1 MVIPLISL
9 ILLCPLAAFAIFGLL
24 SLAKLRFP
32 RQDYLSTAAMLI
44 GLVCSLLLLQEVVP
58 EPAPHTVEWISLGS
72 VTFSMGFY
80 LDSVT
85 AIMLIVVTLV
95 SSLVHIFSIGYMHGD
110 ARYPRFFAFLSLF
123 SFSMLFLV
131 VSDNLLGIYIGW
143 ELVGLCSYLLIGFW
157 FEKDSAANAC
167 KKAFLTTRVGDIGMF
182 IGMMMLFTK
191 FRTLSL
197 YGEGGIFALAASLT
211 TGDMVWLSIAGVL
224 IFCGAIGKSA
234 QVPLHTWLPDAMEGP
249 TPVSAL
255 IHAATMVAAGVYLTA
270 RMFPILTETSSLVIA
285 YVGGITALIAATI
298 AIVRFDIKRV
308 LAYSTISQL
317 GYMML
322 GIGAGSYVAGLFHL
336 TTHAFFKALL
346 FLGSG
351 SVIHAF
357 HAMHAHHSGDEHA
370 SHDSGHEHGDHGVA
384 DGVAGAP
391 QSGETT
397 LSGSD
402 IPADQDMRNMG
413 GLRRKM
419 PITFATML
427 IATLSISGVP
437 FIFSGFWSKDA
448 ILGGVLERAMEWGS
462 VHHYILFGIALFAA
476 GITAFYM
483 FRLIFMTFFGEPRNQ
498 EMHDMA
504 HESPKVMTVPLIVLA
519 LLSFPVVNILWFND
533 AYVTPPAQ
541 PHLHAPQHAGIIDD
555 SIVTETQQREKV
567 AGAPQSGETT
577 LFAFGFSKAPTSF
590 FGISEAVAAEEGE
603 HDTHAEEGHH
613 SPAHKIAMVLSI
625 CVAGLGILFSWLFYH
640 KRTLSAES
648 VATSFRPLY
657 NLFWHKYYFDEF
669 YNGVLVA
676 LTVWKARLFAQ
687 FDGSVVDGI
696 VNGVG
701 RLTRDILAAFIGFFD
716 NRVVD
721 GTVNRVAQVTWA
733 VGGRI
738 RRIQTGAI
746 QTYLFVVLAG
756 IVLLILIFRAL

>member
-1 MVIPLISL
+1 MVIPLIGL
-9 ILLCPLAAFAIFGLL
+9 ILLCPLVAFAIFGLL
-24 SLAKLRFP
+24 GLAKRSFP

-44 GLVCSLLLLQEVVP
+44 ALVCSLLLLQEVVP
-58 EPAPHTVEWISLGS
+58 EPEPHTVKWLSLGS

-85 AIMLIVVTLV
+85 VIMLIVVTLV

-110 ARYPRFFAFLSLF
+110 PRYPRFFAFLSLF

-157 FEKDSAANAC
+157 FEKDSAADAC
-167 KKAFLTTRVGDIGMF
+167 KKAFLTTRVGDVGMF

-191 FRTLSL
+191 FDTLSL
-197 YGEGGIFALAASLT
+197 YGEGGIFAQAASQLN
-211 TGDMVWLSIAGVL
+211 TGDMVWLSVAGVL
-224 IFCGAIGKSA
+224 IFCGAVGKSA

-285 YVGGITALIAATI
+285 YVGGITAIIAATI

-308 LAYSTISQL
+308 LAYSTVSQL

-357 HAMHAHHSGDEHA
+357 HAMHGHGHDDE
-370 SHDSGHEHGDHGVA
+370 HEHGDHDAHEHNDHDSEHV
-384 DGVAGAP
+384 
-391 QSGETT
+391 
-397 LSGSD
+397 LGSE
-402 IPADQDMRNMG
+402 IPPDQDMRNMG
-413 GLRRKM
+413 GLRHKM
-419 PITFATML
+419 PITFITML

-448 ILGGVLERAMEWGS
+448 ILGGVLGRAMEWNS
-462 VHHYILFGIALFAA
+462 VHHYLLFGIALFAA

-504 HESPKVMTVPLIVLA
+504 HESPKTMTVPLVVLA
-519 LLSFPVVNILWFND
+519 VLSFPVVNTLWFNAD
-533 AYVTPPAQ
+533 YVKPPEQ
-541 PHLHAPQHAGIIDD
+541 HHLHAPAHAHLSPDSKVGEAGIAF
-555 SIVTETQQREKV
+555 S
-567 AGAPQSGETT
+567 
-577 LFAFGFSKAPTSF
+577 LFGV
-590 FGISEAVAAEEGE
+590 SEAIAAEEAA
-603 HDTHAEEGHH
+603 HDTHDTHGAHGDDAHHGHH
-613 SPAHKIAMVLSI
+613 GPAHTIAMVLSI
-625 CVAGLGILFSWLFYH
+625 LVAGLGIFLSWLFYH
-640 KRTLSAES
+640 KRSLSAES
-648 VATSFRPLY
+648 VATTFRPIY
-657 NLFWHKYYFDEF
+657 NVFWHKYYFDEF
-669 YNGVLVA
+669 YDGVLVA
-676 LTVWKARLFAQ
+676 VTVWKSRLFAQ
-687 FDGSVVDGI
+687 FDGTIVDGI

-701 RLTRDILAAFIGFFD
+701 KVTRDFLAAFVGIFD
-716 NRVVD
+716 NRIVD
-721 GTVNRVAQVTWA
+721 GLVNRVAEVTWA
-733 VGGRI
+733 IGGRV

>member
-1 MVIPLISL
+1 MVVPLISL
-9 ILLCPLAAFAIFGLL
+9 ILLCPLVAFAIFGLL
-24 SLAKLRFP
+24 GLANLRFP
-32 RQDYLSTAAMLI
+32 RQDYLSTAAMLVA
-44 GLVCSLLLLQEVVP
+44 LVCSFLLLQEVVP
-58 EPAPHTVEWISLGS
+58 KPEAHTVNWISLGG

-95 SSLVHIFSIGYMHGD
+95 SSLVHIFSMGYMHGD
-110 ARYPRFFAFLSLF
+110 PRYPRFFAYLSLF

-167 KKAFLTTRVGDIGMF
+167 KKAFLTTRVGDVGMF

-191 FRTLSL
+191 FKTLSL
-197 YGEGGIFALAASLT
+197 YGEGGIFALATTLT

-234 QVPLHTWLPDAMEGP
+234 QMPLHTWLPDAMEGP

-285 YVGGITALIAATI
+285 YVGGITALVAATI

-322 GIGAGSYVAGLFHL
+322 AIGAGSYVAGLFHL

-357 HAMHAHHSGDEHA
+357 HAMHAHRHDDEHEHA
-370 SHDSGHEHGDHGVA
+370 HEHDHGAHDAHGHEHGENSD
-384 DGVAGAP
+384 
-391 QSGETT
+391 SGHV
-397 LSGSD
+397 LGSE
-402 IPADQDMRNMG
+402 IPPDQDMRNMG
-413 GLRRKM
+413 GLRHKM
-419 PITFATML
+419 PITFVTML

-448 ILGGVLERAMEWGS
+448 ILGGVLGRAMEWNS
-462 VHHYILFGIALFAA
+462 VHHYILFIMALSAA

-504 HESPKVMTVPLIVLA
+504 HESPLSMTVPLLILAVLS
-519 LLSFPVVNILWFND
+519 LPVVNAFWFNAD
-533 AYVTPPAQ
+533 YVKPPPQ
-541 PHLHAPQHAGIIDD
+541 PHLHAPAHADISPD
-555 SIVTETQQREKV
+555 SKTGGT
-567 AGAPQSGETT
+567 G
-577 LFAFGFSKAPTSF
+577 FALSIFGV
-590 FGISEAVAAEEGE
+590 SEAVAAEEDSG
-603 HDTHAEEGHH
+603 HDTHTDNAHHGHG
-613 SPAHKIAMVLSI
+613 PAHRIAMVLSI
-625 CVAGLGILFSWLFYH
+625 CVAGLGIFFSWLFYH
-640 KRTLSAES
+640 RRTLSAES
-648 VATSFRPLY
+648 VATTFRRVY

-669 YNGVLVA
+669 YDGVLVA

-687 FDGSVVDGI
+687 FDGSIVDGI

-701 RLTRDILAAFIGFFD
+701 LVTRDILAAFVGVFD

-721 GTVNRVAQVTWA
+721 GIVNRVAQVTWA
-733 VGGRI
+733 FGGRI

-756 IVLLILIFRAL
+756 TVLLILIFWAL

>member
-1 MVIPLISL
+1 MVVPLISL

-24 SLAKLRFP
+24 SLVKRSFP

-44 GLVCSLLLLQEVVP
+44 GLVCSFLLLREVVP
-58 EPAPHTVEWISLGS
+58 NPEPHTLEWISLGS

-110 ARYPRFFAFLSLF
+110 PRYPRFFAFLSLF

-157 FEKDSAANAC
+157 FEKDSAADAC
-167 KKAFLTTRVGDIGMF
+167 KKAFLTTRVGDVGMF

-191 FRTLSL
+191 FQTLSL
-197 YGEGGIFALAASLT
+197 YGEGGIFALAASELT

-322 GIGAGSYVAGLFHL
+322 GIGVGSYVAGLFHL

-357 HAMHAHHSGDEHA
+357 HAMHAHNHNGEHA
-370 SHDSGHEHGDHGVA
+370 HEHAEREHTHEDDEREAHSHTQDLVHEHG
-384 DGVAGAP
+384 
-391 QSGETT
+391 SE
-397 LSGSD
+397 
-402 IPADQDMRNMG
+402 IPPDQDMRNMG
-413 GLRRKM
+413 GLRHKM

-437 FIFSGFWSKDA
+437 FVFSGFWSKDA
-448 ILGGVLERAMEWGS
+448 ILGGVLGRAMEWGS
-462 VHHYILFGIALFAA
+462 VHHYILFGMALFAA

-483 FRLIFMTFFGEPRNQ
+483 FRLLFMTFFGEPRNQ

-519 LLSFPVVNILWFND
+519 LLSFPVVNTLWFND
-533 AYVTPPAQ
+533 AYVTPPNQ
-541 PHLHAPQHAGIIDD
+541 PHLHAPQHAYVSPD
-555 SIVTETQQREKV
+555 SKTGGTGF
-567 AGAPQSGETT
+567 ALS
-577 LFAFGFSKAPTSF
+577 LFGV
-590 FGISEAVAAEEGE
+590 SEAVAAEEEGG
-603 HDTHAEEGHH
+603 HDTHAAEGHH
-613 SPAHKIAMVLSI
+613 GHGLAHTIAMVLSI
-625 CVAGLGILFSWLFYH
+625 CVAGLGILLSWMFYH

-676 LTVWKARLFAQ
+676 LTVWKARLFSQ
-687 FDGSVVDGI
+687 FDGSIVDGI

-701 RLTRDILAAFIGFFD
+701 LVTRDILAAFTGFFD

-756 IVLLILIFRAL
+756 IVVLILIFRAF

>member
-1 MVIPLISL
+1 MVVPLISL

-24 SLAKLRFP
+24 GLANRRFP
-32 RQDYLSTAAMLI
+32 RQDYLSTIAMLVA
-44 GLVCSLLLLQEVVP
+44 LVCSFLLLREVVP
-58 EPAPHTVEWISLGS
+58 NPEPHTLNWISLGG

-85 AIMLIVVTLV
+85 VIMLIVVTLV
-95 SSLVHIFSIGYMHGD
+95 SSLVHIFSMGYMHGD
-110 ARYPRFFAFLSLF
+110 PRYPRFFAYLSLF

-167 KKAFLTTRVGDIGMF
+167 KKAFLTTRVGDVGMF

-191 FRTLSL
+191 FDTLSL
-197 YGEGGIFALAASLT
+197 YGEGGIFAQAAAQLST
-211 TGDMVWLSIAGVL
+211 ADMVWLSIAGIL

-234 QVPLHTWLPDAMEGP
+234 QMPLHTWLPDAMEGP

-285 YVGGITALIAATI
+285 YVGGITAIVAATI

-322 GIGAGSYVAGLFHL
+322 AIGAGSYVAGLFHL

-357 HAMHAHHSGDEHA
+357 HAMHAHAHDDEHA
-370 SHDSGHEHGDHGVA
+370 QDSHQPSRMLRSENSQQESATSPDTS
-384 DGVAGAP
+384 
-391 QSGETT
+391 SLTT
-397 LSGSD
+397 ESRQPTA
-402 IPADQDMRNMG
+402 IPEIPPDQDMRNMG
-413 GLRRKM
+413 GLRHKM
-419 PITFATML
+419 PITFITML

-448 ILGGVLERAMEWGS
+448 VLAGVLGRAMEWSS
-462 VHHYILFGIALFAA
+462 VHHYILFIMALSAA

-504 HESPKVMTVPLIVLA
+504 HESPKSMTVPLIILAVLS
-519 LLSFPVVNILWFND
+519 LPIVNILWFNES
-533 AYVTPPAQ
+533 YVKPPPQ
-541 PHLHAPQHAGIIDD
+541 PHLHAPQHAYL
-555 SIVTETQQREKV
+555 
-567 AGAPQSGETT
+567 APD
-577 LFAFGFSKAPTSF
+577 SKAGGQGIALSL
-590 FGISEAVAAEEGE
+590 FGVSEAVAAEEDGA
-603 HDTHAEEGHH
+603 HGDDGHH
-613 SPAHKIAMVLSI
+613 GHGPAHTIAMVLSI
-625 CVAGLGILFSWLFYH
+625 IVAGLGIFLSWLFYH
-640 KRTLSAES
+640 RRTLSAES
-648 VATSFRPLY
+648 VATTFRPIY

-669 YNGVLVA
+669 YDGVLVA
-676 LTVWKARLFAQ
+676 LTVWKSRLFAQ
-687 FDGSVVDGI
+687 FDGTVVDGI

-701 RLTRDILAAFIGFFD
+701 TVTRDILAAFVGLFD

-721 GTVNRVAQVTWA
+721 GFVNRVAQVTWA

>member
-1 MVIPLISL
+1 MIVSLISL
-9 ILLCPLAAFAIFGLL
+9 ILLCPLAAFAVFGLL
-24 SLAKLRFP
+24 GLANRRFP

-44 GLVCSLLLLQEVVP
+44 ALACSFLLLREVVP
-58 EPAPHTVEWISLGS
+58 KPEAHTLNWISLGD

-85 AIMLIVVTLV
+85 VIMLIVVTLV

-110 ARYPRFFAFLSLF
+110 PRYPRFFAYLSLF

-167 KKAFLTTRVGDIGMF
+167 KKAFLTTRVGDVGMF
-182 IGMMMLFTK
+182 IGMMMLFAEFK
-191 FRTLSL
+191 TLSL
-197 YGEGGIFALAASLT
+197 YGEGDIFVQAADLS
-211 TGDMVWLSIAGVL
+211 TGSMVWLSIAGVL

-234 QVPLHTWLPDAMEGP
+234 QMPLHTWLPDAMEGP

-285 YVGGITALIAATI
+285 YVGGITALVAATI

-322 GIGAGSYVAGLFHL
+322 AIGAGSYVAGLFHL

-357 HAMHAHHSGDEHA
+357 HAMHAHGHDDEHA
-370 SHDSGHEHGDHGVA
+370 HEHSEDA
-384 DGVAGAP
+384 
-391 QSGETT
+391 ETEHV
-397 LSGSD
+397 LGSE
-402 IPADQDMRNMG
+402 IPPDQDMRNMG
-413 GLRRKM
+413 GLRHKM
-419 PITFATML
+419 PITFITML

-437 FIFSGFWSKDA
+437 FIFSGFWSKDK
-448 ILGGVLERAMEWGS
+448 ILAGVLGRAMEWHS
-462 VHHYILFGIALFAA
+462 AHHYILFVIALLAA

-504 HESPKVMTVPLIVLA
+504 HESPLSMTVPLIVLA
-519 LLSFPVVNILWFND
+519 ILSFPVVNTLWFNKD
-533 AYVTPPAQ
+533 YVKPPPQ
-541 PHLHAPQHAGIIDD
+541 PHLHAPTHAQI
-555 SIVTETQQREKV
+555 
-567 AGAPQSGETT
+567 APDTKTGGTGFALS
-577 LFAFGFSKAPTSF
+577 LFGV
-590 FGISEAVAAEEGE
+590 SEAVAAEEDAG
-603 HDTHAEEGHH
+603 HGTQDAHADDGHH
-613 SPAHKIAMVLSI
+613 GSAHTIAMVLSI
-625 CVAGLGILFSWLFYH
+625 CVAGLGIFFSWLFYQR
-640 KRTLSAES
+640 RTLSAES
-648 VATSFRPLY
+648 VATTFRPVY

-669 YNGVLVA
+669 YDGVLVA

-701 RLTRDILAAFIGFFD
+701 VVTRDILAAFVGFFD

-721 GTVNRVAQVTWA
+721 GLVNRVAQVTWA

>member
-1 MVIPLISL
+1 MVVPLISL

-24 SLAKLRFP
+24 GLGNRSFP

-44 GLVCSLLLLQEVVP
+44 GLVCSLLLLREVVP
-58 EPAPHTVEWISLGS
+58 NSAPHTVNWISLGG

-85 AIMLIVVTLV
+85 VIMLIVVTLV
-95 SSLVHIFSIGYMHGD
+95 SSLVHIFSMGYMHGD
-110 ARYPRFFAFLSLF
+110 PRYPRFFAYLSLF

-167 KKAFLTTRVGDIGMF
+167 KKAFLTTRVGDVGMF

-191 FRTLSL
+191 FKTLSL
-197 YGEGGIFALAASLT
+197 YGEGGIFALVASLN

-285 YVGGITALIAATI
+285 YIGGITALIAATI

-357 HAMHAHHSGDEHA
+357 HAMHHAHGHDDEHNHA
-370 SHDSGHEHGDHGVA
+370 HDDPDAHEHE
-384 DGVAGAP
+384 
-391 QSGETT
+391 Q
-397 LSGSD
+397 GSE
-402 IPADQDMRNMG
+402 IPPDQDMRNMG
-413 GLRRKM
+413 GLRHKM
-419 PITFATML
+419 PITFFTML

-437 FIFSGFWSKDA
+437 FVFSGFWSKDA
-448 ILGGVLERAMEWGS
+448 ILGGVLGRAMEWNS
-462 VHHYILFGIALFAA
+462 VHHYLLFGIALFAA

-504 HESPKVMTVPLIVLA
+504 HESPKSMTVPLLILAVLS
-519 LLSFPVVNILWFND
+519 LPIVNILWFNED
-533 AYVTPPAQ
+533 YVKPPEQ
-541 PHLHAPQHAGIIDD
+541 PHLHAPQHAQVSPDTRTDKTGI
-555 SIVTETQQREKV
+555 
-567 AGAPQSGETT
+567 T
-577 LFAFGFSKAPTSF
+577 LSLFGV
-590 FGISEAVAAEEGE
+590 SEAVAAEESGS
-603 HDTHAEEGHH
+603 DTHGAHADDGHH
-613 SPAHKIAMVLSI
+613 GHHGPAHTIAMILSI
-625 CVAGLGILFSWLFYH
+625 CAAGFGILLSWMFYH
-640 KRTLSAES
+640 RRSLSAES
-648 VATSFRPLY
+648 VATTFRPLY

-669 YNGVLVA
+669 YDGVLVA

-687 FDGSVVDGI
+687 FDGTIVDGI

-701 RLTRDILAAFIGFFD
+701 TVTRDFLAVFVGIFD

-721 GTVNRVAQVTWA
+721 GLVNRVAAVTWA
-733 VGGRI
+733 IGGRV

-756 IVLLILIFRAL
+756 IVLLILIFRVF

>member
-1 MVIPLISL
+1 MVVLLISI

-24 SLAKLRFP
+24 GLGNRSFQ

-44 GLVCSLLLLQEVVP
+44 ALACSFLLLREVVP
-58 EPAPHTVEWISLGS
+58 DPTPHTVKWISLGG

-95 SSLVHIFSIGYMHGD
+95 SSLVHIFSMGYMHGD
-110 ARYPRFFAFLSLF
+110 PRYPRFFAYLSLF

-167 KKAFLTTRVGDIGMF
+167 KKAFLTTRVGDVGMF

-191 FRTLSL
+191 FDTLSL
-197 YGEGGIFALAASLT
+197 YGEAGIFAEAASLLN

-285 YVGGITALIAATI
+285 YIGGITAIVAATI

-322 GIGAGSYVAGLFHL
+322 GIGVGSYVAGLFHL

-357 HAMHAHHSGDEHA
+357 HAMHAHAHGDEHDHG
-370 SHDSGHEHGDHGVA
+370 HDDHDTDGHEHGHEHGDHDLVHA
-384 DGVAGAP
+384 H
-391 QSGETT
+391 
-397 LSGSD
+397 GSE
-402 IPADQDMRNMG
+402 IPPDQDMRNMG
-413 GLRRKM
+413 GLRHKM
-419 PITFATML
+419 PITFVTML

-437 FIFSGFWSKDA
+437 FVFSGFWSKDA
-448 ILGGVLERAMEWGS
+448 ILGGVLGRAMEWNS
-462 VHHYILFGIALFAA
+462 VHHYLLFGIALFAA

-504 HESPKVMTVPLIVLA
+504 HESPKSMTVPLLILAVLS
-519 LLSFPVVNILWFND
+519 LPVVNIFWFND
-533 AYVTPPAQ
+533 NYIKPPEQ
-541 PHLHAPQHAGIIDD
+541 PHLHAPQHAHVSPDSKTGEAGI
-555 SIVTETQQREKV
+555 
-567 AGAPQSGETT
+567 T
-577 LFAFGFSKAPTSF
+577 LSL
-590 FGISEAVAAEEGE
+590 FGISEAVAAEEGG
-603 HDTHAEEGHH
+603 HDTHGAHADDAHHGHG
-613 SPAHKIAMVLSI
+613 PAHAIAMVLSI
-625 CVAGLGILFSWLFYH
+625 CAAGLGILLSWLFYH
-640 KRTLSAES
+640 RRTLSAES
-648 VATSFRPLY
+648 VATRFRPLY

-669 YNGVLVA
+669 YDGVLVA

-687 FDGSVVDGI
+687 FDGTIVDGI

-701 RLTRDILAAFIGFFD
+701 KVTRDFLAVFIGAFD

-721 GTVNRVAQVTWA
+721 GIVNRVAEVTWA
-733 VGGRI
+733 VGGRV
-738 RRIQTGAI
+738 RQIQTGAI

-756 IVLLILIFRAL
+756 IVLLILIFRVL

>member
-1 MVIPLISL
+1 MIVPLISI

-24 SLAKLRFP
+24 GLANRRFP

-44 GLVCSLLLLQEVVP
+44 ALACSFLLLREVVP
-58 EPAPHTVEWISLGS
+58 SPEAHTVDWLSLGG

-85 AIMLIVVTLV
+85 VIMLIVVTLV
-95 SSLVHIFSIGYMHGD
+95 SSLVHIFSMGYMHGD
-110 ARYPRFFAFLSLF
+110 PRYPRFFAYLSLF

-167 KKAFLTTRVGDIGMF
+167 KKAFLTTRVGDVGMF
-182 IGMMMLFTK
+182 IGMMMLFNQFK
-191 FRTLSL
+191 TLSL
-197 YGEGGIFALAASLT
+197 YGDGGIFTLITNPEYFIADTS
-211 TGDMVWLSIAGVL
+211 GIVWLSIAGVL

-234 QVPLHTWLPDAMEGP
+234 QMPLHTWLPDAMEGP

-285 YVGGITALIAATI
+285 YVGGITALVAATI

-322 GIGAGSYVAGLFHL
+322 AIGAGSYVAGLFHL

-357 HAMHAHHSGDEHA
+357 HAMHHAHDDAHDHEHA
-370 SHDSGHEHGDHGVA
+370 HEHEHGEEHIL
-384 DGVAGAP
+384 GA
-391 QSGETT
+391 E
-397 LSGSD
+397 
-402 IPADQDMRNMG
+402 IPPDQDMRNMG
-413 GLRRKM
+413 GLRHKM
-419 PITFATML
+419 PITFITML

-448 ILGGVLERAMEWGS
+448 ILGGVLGRAMEWNS
-462 VHHYILFGIALFAA
+462 IHHYILFGMALFAA

-504 HESPKVMTVPLIVLA
+504 HESPRSMTVPLLILAVLS
-519 LLSFPVVNILWFND
+519 LPIVNILWFNET
-533 AYVTPPAQ
+533 YVKPPPQ
-541 PHLHAPQHAGIIDD
+541 PHLHAPQHAYMSPD
-555 SIVTETQQREKV
+555 SNTGGKGYTV
-567 AGAPQSGETT
+567 S
-577 LFAFGFSKAPTSF
+577 LFGV
-590 FGISEAVAAEEGE
+590 SEAVAAEEEGG
-603 HDTHAEEGHH
+603 HGTDGAHADDGHH
-613 SPAHKIAMVLSI
+613 GHHGPAHTIAMVLSI
-625 CVAGLGILFSWLFYH
+625 CVAGLGIFLSWLFYH
-640 KRTLSAES
+640 RRTLSAES
-648 VATSFRPLY
+648 VATTYRPLY

-669 YNGVLVA
+669 YDGVLVA

-701 RLTRDILAAFIGFFD
+701 FVTRDLLAAFTGAFD

-721 GTVNRVAQVTWA
+721 GIVNRVAQVTWA

-756 IVLLILIFRAL
+756 IVLIILIFRAL

>member
-1 MVIPLISL
+1 MIVPLISI

-24 SLAKLRFP
+24 GLANRRFP
-32 RQDYLSTAAMLI
+32 RQDYLSTVAMLAA
-44 GLVCSLLLLQEVVP
+44 LVCSFLLLREVVP
-58 EPAPHTVEWISLGS
+58 NPEAHTVNWISLGG

-85 AIMLIVVTLV
+85 VIMLIVVTLV
-95 SSLVHIFSIGYMHGD
+95 SSLVHIFSMGYMHGD
-110 ARYPRFFAFLSLF
+110 PRYPRFFAYLSLF

-167 KKAFLTTRVGDIGMF
+167 KKAFLTTRVGDVGMF

-191 FRTLSL
+191 FQTLSL
-197 YGEGGIFALAASLT
+197 YGEGGIFALAANLN
-211 TGDMVWLSIAGVL
+211 TGDMVWLSIAGIL

-234 QVPLHTWLPDAMEGP
+234 QMPLHTWLPDAMEGP

-285 YVGGITALIAATI
+285 YVGGITALVAATI

-322 GIGAGSYVAGLFHL
+322 AIGAGSYVAGLFHL

-357 HAMHAHHSGDEHA
+357 HAMHAHGHDDEHA
-370 SHDSGHEHGDHGVA
+370 HAHEHGDHDAHGHEHGE
-384 DGVAGAP
+384 DSD
-391 QSGETT
+391 SGHI
-397 LSGSD
+397 LGSE

-413 GLRRKM
+413 GLRHKM
-419 PITFATML
+419 PITFVTML

-448 ILGGVLERAMEWGS
+448 ILGGVLGRAMEWNS
-462 VHHYILFGIALFAA
+462 VHHYILFIMALSAA

-504 HESPKVMTVPLIVLA
+504 HESPKSMTVPLLILAVLS
-519 LLSFPVVNILWFND
+519 LPVVNILWFNE
-533 AYVTPPAQ
+533 AYVKPPPQ
-541 PHLHAPQHAGIIDD
+541 PHLHAPQHAYISPD
-555 SIVTETQQREKV
+555 SNNTVGKGYTV
-567 AGAPQSGETT
+567 S
-577 LFAFGFSKAPTSF
+577 LFGV
-590 FGISEAVAAEEGE
+590 SEAVAAEEEGG
-603 HDTHAEEGHH
+603 HGTDGTHADDGHH
-613 SPAHKIAMVLSI
+613 GHHGPAHTIAMVLSI
-625 CVAGLGILFSWLFYH
+625 CVAGLGIFLSWLFYH
-640 KRTLSAES
+640 RRTLSAES
-648 VATSFRPLY
+648 VATTFRPIH
-657 NLFWHKYYFDEF
+657 NLFWCKYYFDEF
-669 YNGVLVA
+669 YDGVLVA
-676 LTVWKARLFAQ
+676 LTVWKARLFAR

-701 RLTRDILAAFIGFFD
+701 VVTRDILAAFTGAFD
-716 NRVVD
+716 NRIVD
-721 GTVNRVAQVTWA
+721 GLVNRVAQVTWA

>member
-1 MVIPLISL
+1 MVVPLISL
-9 ILLCPLAAFAIFGLL
+9 ILLCPLAAFAVFGLL
-24 SLAKLRFP
+24 GLANRRFP

-44 GLVCSLLLLQEVVP
+44 ALACSFLLLREVVP
-58 EPAPHTVEWISLGS
+58 EPEAHTVNWVSLGS

-95 SSLVHIFSIGYMHGD
+95 SSLVHIFSMGYMHGD
-110 ARYPRFFAFLSLF
+110 PRYPRFFAYLSLF

-167 KKAFLTTRVGDIGMF
+167 KKAFLTTRVGDVGMF

-191 FRTLSL
+191 FQTLSL
-197 YGEGGIFALAASLT
+197 YGEGGIFALAASQLT

-234 QVPLHTWLPDAMEGP
+234 QMPLHTWLPDAMEGP

-285 YVGGITALIAATI
+285 YVGGITALVAATI

-322 GIGAGSYVAGLFHL
+322 AIGAGSYVAGLFHL

-357 HAMHAHHSGDEHA
+357 HAMHAHGHDDEHA
-370 SHDSGHEHGDHGVA
+370 HEHGEDPDTEHV
-384 DGVAGAP
+384 
-391 QSGETT
+391 
-397 LSGSD
+397 LGSE
-402 IPADQDMRNMG
+402 IPPDQDMRNMG
-413 GLRRKM
+413 GLRHKM
-419 PITFATML
+419 PITFITML

-448 ILGGVLERAMEWGS
+448 VLAGVLGRAMEWNS
-462 VHHYILFGIALFAA
+462 VHHYILFIMALSAA

-504 HESPKVMTVPLIVLA
+504 HESPLSMTVPLLILAALSLPIVNT
-519 LLSFPVVNILWFND
+519 FWFNAD
-533 AYVTPPAQ
+533 YVKPPQQ
-541 PHLHAPQHAGIIDD
+541 PHLHAPTHA
-555 SIVTETQQREKV
+555 QV
-567 AGAPQSGETT
+567 APDTKTGGTGFALS
-577 LFAFGFSKAPTSF
+577 LFGV
-590 FGISEAVAAEEGE
+590 SEAVAAEEDAG
-603 HDTHAEEGHH
+603 HGTQDAHADDGHH
-613 SPAHKIAMVLSI
+613 GHGPAHTIAMILSI
-625 CVAGLGILFSWLFYH
+625 CVAGLGILLSWLFYH
-640 KRTLSAES
+640 RRTLSAES
-648 VATSFRPLY
+648 VATTFRPVY

-669 YNGVLVA
+669 YDGVLVA

-687 FDGSVVDGI
+687 FDGTVVDGI

-701 RLTRDILAAFIGFFD
+701 VVTRDILAAFTGAFD

-721 GTVNRVAQVTWA
+721 GIVNRVAKITWA
-733 VGGRI
+733 VGGKI

-756 IVLLILIFRAL
+756 IVLLILIFRAF

>member
-1 MVIPLISL
+1 MVVTLISI
-9 ILLCPLAAFAIFGLL
+9 ILLAPLAAFAIFALFG
-24 SLAKLRFP
+24 LAKRSFP
-32 RQDYLSTAAMLI
+32 RQDILSIAAMLVAL
-44 GLVCSLLLLQEVVP
+44 GCSLYLLNEVVP
-58 EPAPHTVEWISLGS
+58 KPEPLSVEWLSLGS
-72 VTFSMGFY
+72 VTLSMGFY

-85 AIMLIVVTLV
+85 VIMLIVVTLV

-110 ARYPRFFAFLSLF
+110 PRYPRFFAFLSLF

-182 IGMMMLFTK
+182 IGMMMLFKK
-191 FRTLSL
+191 FETLSL
-197 YGEGGIFALAASLT
+197 YGPEGIFEAVT
-211 TGDMVWLSIAGVL
+211 TLETGQIAWLSVAGVL
-224 IFCGAIGKSA
+224 IFCGAVGKSA

-270 RMFPILTETSSLVIA
+270 RMFPILTTSSSLVIA
-285 YVGGITALIAATI
+285 YVGGITAIVAATI

-308 LAYSTISQL
+308 LAYSTVSQL
-317 GYMML
+317 GFMML
-322 GIGAGSYVAGLFHL
+322 AIGAGGAGSYVAGLFHL

-357 HAMHAHHSGDEHA
+357 HAMHAHHGEEHAEGDEHG
-370 SHDSGHEHGDHGVA
+370 HDDHGLVHEHG
-384 DGVAGAP
+384 
-391 QSGETT
+391 SE
-397 LSGSD
+397 
-402 IPADQDMRNMG
+402 IPPDQDMRNMG
-413 GLRRKM
+413 GLRKKM
-419 PITFATML
+419 PLTFITML

-437 FIFSGFWSKDA
+437 FVFSGFWSKDA
-448 ILGGVLERAMEWGS
+448 ILGGVLERAMGWNS
-462 VHHYILFGIALFAA
+462 THHYILFVIALVAA

-504 HESPKVMTVPLIVLA
+504 HESPWVMVVPLLVLA
-519 LLSFPVVNILWFND
+519 ALSFPVVNKWWFNED
-533 AYVTPPAQ
+533 YVETPPQ
-541 PHLHAPQHAGIIDD
+541 VHVHAPSHAQLEPNTKTGN
-555 SIVTETQQREKV
+555 VN
-567 AGAPQSGETT
+567 
-577 LFAFGFSKAPTSF
+577 FGFSI
-590 FGISEAVAAEEGE
+590 FGISDAYAAEDEGE
-603 HDTHAEEGHH
+603 HADDAHHGHG
-613 SPAHKIAMVLSI
+613 PAHTIAMVLSI
-625 CVAGLGILFSWLFYH
+625 IVAGLGILLSWLFYH
-640 KRTLSAES
+640 KRRFSAES
-648 VATSFRPLY
+648 VVTAFRPIY
-657 NLFWHKYYFDEF
+657 NVFWNKYYFDEF

-676 LTVWKARLFAQ
+676 LTVWKSRLFAK
-687 FDGSVVDGI
+687 FDLSIIDGI

-701 RLTRDILAAFIGFFD
+701 TITRAIFAAFIGFFD
-716 NRVVD
+716 NRVID
-721 GTVNRVAQVTWA
+721 GIVNRVAKVIWA

-746 QTYLFVVLAG
+746 QTYLFVVLGG
-756 IVLLILIFRAL
+756 IVLIILIFRVL

>member
-1 MVIPLISL
+1 MIVPLISL

-24 SLAKLRFP
+24 GLANRRFP
-32 RQDYLSTAAMLI
+32 RQDYLSTIAMLVA
-44 GLVCSLLLLQEVVP
+44 LVCSFLLLREVVP
-58 EPAPHTVEWISLGS
+58 TPEPHTVNWISLGG

-85 AIMLIVVTLV
+85 VIMLIVVTLV
-95 SSLVHIFSIGYMHGD
+95 SSLVHIFSMGYMHGD
-110 ARYPRFFAFLSLF
+110 PRYPRFFAYLSLF

-167 KKAFLTTRVGDIGMF
+167 KKAFLTTRVGDVGMF

-191 FRTLSL
+191 FDTLAL
-197 YGEGGIFALAASLT
+197 YGEGGIFAQAAVQLST
-211 TGDMVWLSIAGVL
+211 ADMVWLSIAGVL

-234 QVPLHTWLPDAMEGP
+234 QMPLHTWLPDAMEGP

-285 YVGGITALIAATI
+285 YVGGITALVAATI

-322 GIGAGSYVAGLFHL
+322 AIGAGSYVAGLFHL

-357 HAMHAHHSGDEHA
+357 HAMHAHGHDDEHEHA
-370 SHDSGHEHGDHGVA
+370 HAHEHNEAHI
-384 DGVAGAP
+384 
-391 QSGETT
+391 
-397 LSGSD
+397 LGSE
-402 IPADQDMRNMG
+402 IPPDQDMRNMG
-413 GLRRKM
+413 GLRHRM
-419 PITFATML
+419 PITFVTML

-448 ILGGVLERAMEWGS
+448 ILGGVLGRAMEWNS
-462 VHHYILFGIALFAA
+462 VHHYILFIMALSAA

-504 HESPKVMTVPLIVLA
+504 HESPKSMTVPLLILA
-519 LLSFPVVNILWFND
+519 ALSLPVVNILWFNET
-533 AYVTPPAQ
+533 YVKPPPQ
-541 PHLHAPQHAGIIDD
+541 PHLHAPQHAYVSPD
-555 SIVTETQQREKV
+555 SNTGGKGYTV
-567 AGAPQSGETT
+567 S
-577 LFAFGFSKAPTSF
+577 LFGV
-590 FGISEAVAAEEGE
+590 SEAAAAEEEGG
-603 HDTHAEEGHH
+603 HDTHGAHGDDGHH
-613 SPAHKIAMVLSI
+613 GHGPAHTIAMILSI
-625 CVAGLGILFSWLFYH
+625 CVAGLGILLSWLFYH
-640 KRTLSAES
+640 RRTLSAES
-648 VATSFRPLY
+648 VATTFRPVY

-669 YNGVLVA
+669 YDGVLVA
-676 LTVWKARLFAQ
+676 LTVWKSRLFAQ

-701 RLTRDILAAFIGFFD
+701 VVTRDILAAFVGLFD

-721 GTVNRVAQVTWA
+721 GLVNRVAQVTWA

>member
-1 MVIPLISL
+1 MIVPLISI

-24 SLAKLRFP
+24 GLANRRFP

-44 GLVCSLLLLQEVVP
+44 ALACSFLLLREVVP
-58 EPAPHTVEWISLGS
+58 SPEAHTVDWLSLGG

-85 AIMLIVVTLV
+85 VIMLIVVTLV
-95 SSLVHIFSIGYMHGD
+95 SSLVHIFSMGYMHGD
-110 ARYPRFFAFLSLF
+110 PRYPRFFAYLSLF

-167 KKAFLTTRVGDIGMF
+167 KKAFLTTRVGDVGMF
-182 IGMMMLFTK
+182 IGMMMLFK
-191 FRTLSL
+191 QFGTLSL
-197 YGEGGIFALAASLT
+197 YGDGGIFTRITNPEYFIADTS
-211 TGDMVWLSIAGVL
+211 GIVWLSIAGVL

-234 QVPLHTWLPDAMEGP
+234 QMPLHTWLPDAMEGP

-285 YVGGITALIAATI
+285 YVGGITALVAATI

-322 GIGAGSYVAGLFHL
+322 AIGVGSYVAGLFHL

-357 HAMHAHHSGDEHA
+357 HAMHAHAHDDEHEDA
-370 SHDSGHEHGDHGVA
+370 HEHEHGEEHILGT
-384 DGVAGAP
+384 
-391 QSGETT
+391 E
-397 LSGSD
+397 
-402 IPADQDMRNMG
+402 IPPDQDMRNMG
-413 GLRRKM
+413 GLRHKM
-419 PITFATML
+419 PITFITML

-448 ILGGVLERAMEWGS
+448 ILGGVLGRAMEWSS
-462 VHHYILFGIALFAA
+462 VHHYILFGMALLAA

-504 HESPKVMTVPLIVLA
+504 HESPKSMTVPLLILAVLS
-519 LLSFPVVNILWFND
+519 LPIVNILWFNED
-533 AYVTPPAQ
+533 YVEPPPQ
-541 PHLHAPQHAGIIDD
+541 PHLHAPQHAYISPDRNTGGKGYTV
-555 SIVTETQQREKV
+555 S
-567 AGAPQSGETT
+567 
-577 LFAFGFSKAPTSF
+577 LFGV
-590 FGISEAVAAEEGE
+590 SEAVAAEEEGG
-603 HDTHAEEGHH
+603 HGTDGAHADDGHH
-613 SPAHKIAMVLSI
+613 GHHGPAHTIAMVLSI
-625 CVAGLGILFSWLFYH
+625 CVAGLGIFLSWLFYH
-640 KRTLSAES
+640 RRTLSAES
-648 VATSFRPLY
+648 VATTYRPLY

-669 YNGVLVA
+669 YDGVLVA

-701 RLTRDILAAFIGFFD
+701 FVTRDLLAAFTGAFD

-721 GTVNRVAQVTWA
+721 GIVNRVAQVTWA

>member
-1 MVIPLISL
+1 MVVTLIGI
-9 ILLCPLAAFAIFGLL
+9 ILLCPLAAFAIFALL
-24 SLAKLRFP
+24 GLAKQSFP
-32 RQDYLSTAAMLI
+32 RQDYLSTAAMLVA
-44 GLVCSLLLLQEVVP
+44 LVCSFILLREVVP
-58 EPAPHTVEWISLGS
+58 DPKPHTVNWISIGDI
-72 VTFSMGFY
+72 TFSMGFY

-85 AIMLIVVTLV
+85 VIMLIVVTLV
-95 SSLVHIFSIGYMHGD
+95 SSLVHIFSMGYMHGD
-110 ARYPRFFAFLSLF
+110 PRYPRFFAYLSLF

-167 KKAFLTTRVGDIGMF
+167 KKAFLTTRVGDVGMF
-182 IGMMMLFTK
+182 IGMMMLFAE

-197 YGEGGIFALAASLT
+197 YGDSGIFEAVSTLESGQIL
-211 TGDMVWLSIAGVL
+211 WLSIAGIL

-270 RMFPILTETSSLVIA
+270 RMFPILTPSSSLVIA
-285 YVGGITALIAATI
+285 YVGGITALVAATI

-308 LAYSTISQL
+308 LAYSTVSQL

-322 GIGAGSYVAGLFHL
+322 AIGAGSYVAGLFHL

-357 HAMHAHHSGDEHA
+357 HAMHAHHNDEHA
-370 SHDSGHEHGDHGVA
+370 NGEEHEHNDHGLVHEHG
-384 DGVAGAP
+384 
-391 QSGETT
+391 SE
-397 LSGSD
+397 
-402 IPADQDMRNMG
+402 IPLDQDMRNMG

-419 PITFATML
+419 PWTFGTML

-437 FIFSGFWSKDA
+437 FIFSGFWSKDK
-448 ILGGVLERAMEWGS
+448 ILGGVLGRAMEWNS
-462 VHHYILFGIALFAA
+462 VHHYILFGMALIAA

-504 HESPKVMTVPLIVLA
+504 HESPWVMVVPLLA
-519 LLSFPVVNILWFND
+519 LAFLSFPVVNTLWFNKD
-533 AYVTPPAQ
+533 YVKPPPQ
-541 PHLHAPQHAGIIDD
+541 PHIHAPQHAQILPDTKTDDANFGI
-555 SIVTETQQREKV
+555 
-567 AGAPQSGETT
+567 A
-577 LFAFGFSKAPTSF
+577 F
-590 FGISEAVAAEEGE
+590 FGISEAEAAEDEGG
-603 HDTHAEEGHH
+603 HADDAHH
-613 SPAHKIAMVLSI
+613 AVHERAHNIAMVLSI
-625 CVAGLGILFSWLFYH
+625 IVAGLGILFSWLFYH
-640 KRTLSAES
+640 RRRFSAES
-648 VATSFRPLY
+648 VATKFSPVY
-657 NLFWHKYYFDEF
+657 NLFWNKYYFDEF
-669 YNGVLVA
+669 YDGVLVA
-676 LTVWKARLFAQ
+676 LTVWKSRLFAK
-687 FDGSVVDGI
+687 FDLSVVDGI

-701 RLTRDILAAFIGFFD
+701 AITRQIFAAFIGFFD

-721 GTVNRVAQVTWA
+721 GIVNRVAEVTWA
-733 VGGRI
+733 AGGRI
-738 RRIQTGAI
+738 RRIQTGSI
-746 QTYLFVVLAG
+746 QTYLFVVLGG
-756 IVLLILIFRAL
+756 IVLIILIFRAL

>member
-1 MVIPLISL
+1 MVVPLISI

-24 SLAKLRFP
+24 GLANKRFP

-44 GLVCSLLLLQEVVP
+44 ALACSFLLLREVVP
-58 EPAPHTVEWISLGS
+58 SPEAHTVDWLSLGG

-85 AIMLIVVTLV
+85 VIMLIVVTLV
-95 SSLVHIFSIGYMHGD
+95 SSLVHIFSMGYMHGD
-110 ARYPRFFAFLSLF
+110 PRYPRFFAYLSLF

-167 KKAFLTTRVGDIGMF
+167 KKAFLTTRVGDVGMF

-197 YGEGGIFALAASLT
+197 YGEGGIFSLAAAQLT

-234 QVPLHTWLPDAMEGP
+234 QMPLHTWLPDAMEGP

-285 YVGGITALIAATI
+285 YVGGITALVAATI

-322 GIGAGSYVAGLFHL
+322 AIGAGSYVAGLFHL

-357 HAMHAHHSGDEHA
+357 HAMHHAHDDAHEHA
-370 SHDSGHEHGDHGVA
+370 HNDNDTHEHEH
-384 DGVAGAP
+384 
-391 QSGETT
+391 SEEHI
-397 LSGSD
+397 LGSE
-402 IPADQDMRNMG
+402 IPPDQDMRNMG
-413 GLRRKM
+413 GLRHKM
-419 PITFATML
+419 PITFITML

-437 FIFSGFWSKDA
+437 FIFSGFWSKDK
-448 ILGGVLERAMEWGS
+448 ILAGVLGRAMEWNS
-462 VHHYILFGIALFAA
+462 AHHYILFIIALSAA

-504 HESPKVMTVPLIVLA
+504 HESPRSMTVPLIVLA
-519 LLSFPVVNILWFND
+519 ILSFPIVNTLWFNKD
-533 AYVTPPAQ
+533 YVKPPPQ
-541 PHLHAPQHAGIIDD
+541 PHLHAPQHAYISPDGNTGGKGYTV
-555 SIVTETQQREKV
+555 S
-567 AGAPQSGETT
+567 
-577 LFAFGFSKAPTSF
+577 LFGV
-590 FGISEAVAAEEGE
+590 SEAVAAEEEGG
-603 HDTHAEEGHH
+603 HSTDGTHADDGHH
-613 SPAHKIAMVLSI
+613 GHGPAHTIAMVLSI
-625 CVAGLGILFSWLFYH
+625 IVAGLGIFLSWLFYH
-640 KRTLSAES
+640 RRTLSAES
-648 VATSFRPLY
+648 VATTCRPLY

-669 YNGVLVA
+669 YDGVLVA

-701 RLTRDILAAFIGFFD
+701 FVTRDLLAAFTGAFD

-721 GTVNRVAQVTWA
+721 GIVNRVAQVTWA
-733 VGGRI
+733 IGGRI

-756 IVLLILIFRAL
+756 IVLIILIFRAL

>member
-1 MVIPLISL
+1 MTVFLISL
-9 ILLCPLAAFAIFGLL
+9 ILLCPLAAFAVFGLL
-24 SLAKLRFP
+24 GLANRRFP

-44 GLVCSLLLLQEVVP
+44 ALACSFLLLREVVP
-58 EPAPHTVEWISLGS
+58 EPEAHTVNWISLGS

-95 SSLVHIFSIGYMHGD
+95 SSLVHIFSMGYMHGD
-110 ARYPRFFAFLSLF
+110 PRYPRFFAYLSLF

-167 KKAFLTTRVGDIGMF
+167 KKAFLTTRVGDVGMF

-191 FRTLSL
+191 FQTLSL
-197 YGEGGIFALAASLT
+197 YGEGGIFTLAASQLT

-234 QVPLHTWLPDAMEGP
+234 QMPLHTWLPDAMEGP

-285 YVGGITALIAATI
+285 YVGGITALVAATI

-322 GIGAGSYVAGLFHL
+322 AIGAGSYVAGLFHL

-357 HAMHAHHSGDEHA
+357 HAMHHAHDDEH
-370 SHDSGHEHGDHGVA
+370 DHEHADDHEH
-384 DGVAGAP
+384 
-391 QSGETT
+391 SEEHI
-397 LSGSD
+397 LGSE
-402 IPADQDMRNMG
+402 IPPDQDMRNMG
-413 GLRRKM
+413 GLRHKM
-419 PITFATML
+419 PITFITML

-448 ILGGVLERAMEWGS
+448 VLAGVLGRAMEWNS
-462 VHHYILFGIALFAA
+462 VHHYILFIMALSAA

-504 HESPKVMTVPLIVLA
+504 HESPLSMTVPLLILA
-519 LLSFPVVNILWFND
+519 ALSLPVVNTLWFNAD
-533 AYVTPPAQ
+533 YVKPPPQ
-541 PHLHAPQHAGIIDD
+541 PHLHAPTHAQI
-555 SIVTETQQREKV
+555 
-567 AGAPQSGETT
+567 APDTKTRGTGLAFS
-577 LFAFGFSKAPTSF
+577 LFGV
-590 FGISEAVAAEEGE
+590 SEAVAADEEDIG
-603 HDTHAEEGHH
+603 HGTHADDGHH
-613 SPAHKIAMVLSI
+613 GHGPAHTIAMVLSI
-625 CVAGLGILFSWLFYH
+625 CVAGLGILLSWLFYH
-640 KRTLSAES
+640 RRTLSAES
-648 VATSFRPLY
+648 VATTFRPVY

-669 YNGVLVA
+669 YDGVLVA

-701 RLTRDILAAFIGFFD
+701 FVTRDILAAFTGAFD

-721 GTVNRVAQVTWA
+721 GLVNRVAQVTWA

>member
-24 SLAKLRFP
+24 GLAKRSFP

-44 GLVCSLLLLQEVVP
+44 ALACSLLLLQEVVP
-58 EPAPHTVEWISLGS
+58 NPEPHTVKWLSLGS

-95 SSLVHIFSIGYMHGD
+95 SSLVHIFSMGYMHGD
-110 ARYPRFFAFLSLF
+110 PRYPRFFAFLSLF

-167 KKAFLTTRVGDIGMF
+167 KKAFLTTRVGDVGMF

-191 FRTLSL
+191 FDTLSL
-197 YGEGGIFALAASLT
+197 YEEGGIFAQAAAQLN
-211 TGDMVWLSIAGVL
+211 TGDMVWLSIAGIL
-224 IFCGAIGKSA
+224 IFCGAVGKSA

-285 YVGGITALIAATI
+285 YIGGITALVAATI

-308 LAYSTISQL
+308 LAYSTVSQL

-322 GIGAGSYVAGLFHL
+322 GIGTGGYVAGLFHL

-357 HAMHAHHSGDEHA
+357 HAMHAHAHDDKHNHAHGDEDHNTHA
-370 SHDSGHEHGDHGVA
+370 HGDHDLVHA
-384 DGVAGAP
+384 H
-391 QSGETT
+391 
-397 LSGSD
+397 GSE
-402 IPADQDMRNMG
+402 IPPDQDMRNMG
-413 GLRRKM
+413 GLRHKM
-419 PITFATML
+419 PITFVTML

-448 ILGGVLERAMEWGS
+448 ILGGVLERAMEWNS
-462 VHHYILFGIALFAA
+462 VHHYLLFGMALFAA

-504 HESPKVMTVPLIVLA
+504 HESPKTMTVPLLILA
-519 LLSFPVVNILWFND
+519 ALSFPVVNTLWFNAD
-533 AYVTPPAQ
+533 YVKPPEQ
-541 PHLHAPQHAGIIDD
+541 HHLHAPTHAYVSPD
-555 SIVTETQQREKV
+555 SKT
-567 AGAPQSGETT
+567 GT
-577 LFAFGFSKAPTSF
+577 LSL
-590 FGISEAVAAEEGE
+590 FGISEAVAAEEEGG
-603 HDTHAEEGHH
+603 HDTHDTHGAHADEGHHGH
-613 SPAHKIAMVLSI
+613 SPAHTIAMVLSI
-625 CVAGLGILFSWLFYH
+625 CVAGLGIFFSWLFYH
-640 KRTLSAES
+640 KRSLSGES
-648 VATSFRPLY
+648 VATTFRPIY

-676 LTVWKARLFAQ
+676 LTVWQARLFAQ
-687 FDGSVVDGI
+687 FDGTVVDGI

-701 RLTRDILAAFIGFFD
+701 IVTRDFLATFTGAFD
-716 NRVVD
+716 NRIVD
-721 GTVNRVAQVTWA
+721 GIVNRIAQVTWSI
-733 VGGRI
+733 GGRV

-756 IVLLILIFRAL
+756 IVLLILIFRVL

>member
-1 MVIPLISL
+1 MTVFLISL
-9 ILLCPLAAFAIFGLL
+9 ILLCPLAAFAVFGLL
-24 SLAKLRFP
+24 GLANRRFP

-44 GLVCSLLLLQEVVP
+44 ALACSFLLLREVVP
-58 EPAPHTVEWISLGS
+58 EPEAHTVNWISLGS

-95 SSLVHIFSIGYMHGD
+95 SSLVHIFSMGYMHGD
-110 ARYPRFFAFLSLF
+110 PRYPRFFAYLSLF

-167 KKAFLTTRVGDIGMF
+167 KKAFLTTRVGDVGMF

-191 FRTLSL
+191 FQTLSL
-197 YGEGGIFALAASLT
+197 YGEGGIFTLAASQLT

-234 QVPLHTWLPDAMEGP
+234 QMPLHTWLPDAMEGP

-285 YVGGITALIAATI
+285 YVGGITALVAATI

-322 GIGAGSYVAGLFHL
+322 AIGAGSYVAGLFHL

-357 HAMHAHHSGDEHA
+357 HAMHHAHDDEH
-370 SHDSGHEHGDHGVA
+370 DHEHADDHEH
-384 DGVAGAP
+384 
-391 QSGETT
+391 SEEHI
-397 LSGSD
+397 LGSE
-402 IPADQDMRNMG
+402 IPPDQDMRNMG
-413 GLRRKM
+413 GLRHKM
-419 PITFATML
+419 PITFITML

-448 ILGGVLERAMEWGS
+448 VLAGVLGRAMEWNS
-462 VHHYILFGIALFAA
+462 VHHYILFIMALSAA

-504 HESPKVMTVPLIVLA
+504 HESPLSMTVPLLILA
-519 LLSFPVVNILWFND
+519 ALSLPVVNTLWFNAD
-533 AYVTPPAQ
+533 YVKPPPQ
-541 PHLHAPQHAGIIDD
+541 PHLHAPTHAQI
-555 SIVTETQQREKV
+555 
-567 AGAPQSGETT
+567 APDTKTRGTGLAFS
-577 LFAFGFSKAPTSF
+577 LFGV
-590 FGISEAVAAEEGE
+590 SEAVAADEEDIG
-603 HDTHAEEGHH
+603 HGTHADDGHH
-613 SPAHKIAMVLSI
+613 GHGPAHTIAMVLSI
-625 CVAGLGILFSWLFYH
+625 CVAGLGILLSWLFYH
-640 KRTLSAES
+640 RRTLSAES
-648 VATSFRPLY
+648 VATTFRPVY

-669 YNGVLVA
+669 YDGVLVA

-701 RLTRDILAAFIGFFD
+701 FVTRDILAAFTGAFD

-721 GTVNRVAQVTWA
+721 GIVNRVAQVTWA

-756 IVLLILIFRAL
+756 IVLLILIFRVL

>member
-1 MVIPLISL
+1 MVVPLISI

-24 SLAKLRFP
+24 GLAKRSFP

-44 GLVCSLLLLQEVVP
+44 GFACSLLLLREVVP
-58 EPAPHTVEWISLGS
+58 NPEAHTVKWISLGS
-72 VTFSMGFY
+72 ITFPMGFY

-85 AIMLIVVTLV
+85 VIMLIVVTLV
-95 SSLVHIFSIGYMHGD
+95 SSLVHIFSMGYMHGD
-110 ARYPRFFAFLSLF
+110 PRYPRFFAYLSLF

-167 KKAFLTTRVGDIGMF
+167 KKAFLTTRVGDVGMF

-191 FRTLSL
+191 FKTLSL
-197 YGEGGIFALAASLT
+197 YGEGGIFALAANLN

-224 IFCGAIGKSA
+224 IFCGAVGKSA

-285 YVGGITALIAATI
+285 YIGGITAIVAATI

-308 LAYSTISQL
+308 LAYSTVSQL

-322 GIGAGSYVAGLFHL
+322 GIGVGSYVAGLFHL

-357 HAMHAHHSGDEHA
+357 HAMHAHAHDDEHDHADEDHNAHDHAHGDEDAHG
-370 SHDSGHEHGDHGVA
+370 HEHEHGDHDLVH
-384 DGVAGAP
+384 
-391 QSGETT
+391 TH
-397 LSGSD
+397 GSE
-402 IPADQDMRNMG
+402 IPPDQDMRNMG
-413 GLRRKM
+413 GLRHKM
-419 PITFATML
+419 PITFVTML

-437 FIFSGFWSKDA
+437 FVFSGFWSKDA
-448 ILGGVLERAMEWGS
+448 ILGGVLERAMEWNS
-462 VHHYILFGIALFAA
+462 VHHYILFGIALLAA

-498 EMHDMA
+498 EMHNMA
-504 HESPKVMTVPLIVLA
+504 HESPLSMTVPLLILA
-519 LLSFPVVNILWFND
+519 VLSFPVVNKLWFNKD
-533 AYVTPPAQ
+533 YVKPPEQ
-541 PHLHAPQHAGIIDD
+541 PHLHAPQHAHLSPD
-555 SIVTETQQREKV
+555 SKTDKV
-567 AGAPQSGETT
+567 GFALS
-577 LFAFGFSKAPTSF
+577 LFGV
-590 FGISEAVAAEEGE
+590 SEAVAAEEAG
-603 HDTHAEEGHH
+603 HDTHTDGEHHGH
-613 SPAHKIAMVLSI
+613 SPAHDIAMVLSI

-640 KRTLSAES
+640 RRTLSAES
-648 VATSFRPLY
+648 VANSFRPLY

-669 YNGVLVA
+669 YDGVLVA

-701 RLTRDILAAFIGFFD
+701 VVTRDIFAAFTGAFD

-721 GTVNRVAQVTWA
+721 GIVNQVAEVTWA

>member
-1 MVIPLISL
+1 MVVPLISI

-24 SLAKLRFP
+24 GLANRRFP

-44 GLVCSLLLLQEVVP
+44 ALACSFLLLREVVP
-58 EPAPHTVEWISLGS
+58 SPEAHAVDWLSLSG

-85 AIMLIVVTLV
+85 VIMLIVVTLV
-95 SSLVHIFSIGYMHGD
+95 SSLVHIFSMGYMHGD
-110 ARYPRFFAFLSLF
+110 PRYPRFFAYLSLF

-167 KKAFLTTRVGDIGMF
+167 KKAFLTTRVGDVGMF
-182 IGMMMLFTK
+182 VGMMMLFTK
-191 FRTLSL
+191 FKTLSL
-197 YGEGGIFALAASLT
+197 YGDNGIFALAANLN

-234 QVPLHTWLPDAMEGP
+234 QMPLHTWLPDAMEGP

-285 YVGGITALIAATI
+285 YVGGITALVAATI

-322 GIGAGSYVAGLFHL
+322 AIGAGSYVAGLFHL

-357 HAMHAHHSGDEHA
+357 HAMHAHGHDDEHDHA
-370 SHDSGHEHGDHGVA
+370 HEHEHSDHDAHGHEHGEDS
-384 DGVAGAP
+384 D
-391 QSGETT
+391 SGHV
-397 LSGSD
+397 LGSE
-402 IPADQDMRNMG
+402 IPPDQDMRNMG
-413 GLRRKM
+413 GLRHKM
-419 PITFATML
+419 PITFITML

-448 ILGGVLERAMEWGS
+448 ILAGVLGRAMEWSS
-462 VHHYILFGIALFAA
+462 VHHYILFIMALSAA

-504 HESPKVMTVPLIVLA
+504 HESPRSMTVPLLILA
-519 LLSFPVVNILWFND
+519 FLSLPVVNILWFNE
-533 AYVTPPAQ
+533 AYVKPPPQ
-541 PHLHAPQHAGIIDD
+541 PHLPTPQHAYLSPD
-555 SIVTETQQREKV
+555 SKTGGTGV
-567 AGAPQSGETT
+567 ALS
-577 LFAFGFSKAPTSF
+577 LFGV
-590 FGISEAVAAEEGE
+590 SEAMAAEEEGV
-603 HDTHAEEGHH
+603 HDTHADDGHH
-613 SPAHKIAMVLSI
+613 GHGPAHTIAMVLSI
-625 CVAGLGILFSWLFYH
+625 CVAGLGIFLSWLFYH
-640 KRTLSAES
+640 RRTLSAES
-648 VATSFRPLY
+648 VATTCRPLY

-669 YNGVLVA
+669 YDGVLVA

-701 RLTRDILAAFIGFFD
+701 FVTRDLLAAFTGAFD

-721 GTVNRVAQVTWA
+721 GIVNRVAQVTWA